1 MSDRG
6 TTGRLMRLP
15 PAQRWPIVIG
25 MALLSLSAFFPLYV
39 MASNAFRSNLD
50 WANSQ
55 IGLPTTTSLG
65 AFRRAWEG
73 ASIGSSF
80 VNSIEISFGTV
91 LLSLAVATM
100 AAYACSKIAWR
111 PRQVVFLFLLFWIVV
126 PPLVLLV
133 PVYIELADIPLLHN
147 NLLDSKFGI
156 VLVYTAVNLPFNVY
170 LMTAYFRSLP
180 DELLEA
186 ARIDGATIPQ
196 TFLMVMV
203 PLARPALA
211 TLAIFNFLWAWNE
224 FMFALFIL
232 HLDQHQA
239 ADGRRAAAA
248 GALRPGP
255 HCADGGPLHRD
266 PAGDRR
272 VPDLPA
278 PPGAGDHRRRR
289 QVARLAVVAKPL
301 Q

>member
-1 MSDRG
+1 
-6 TTGRLMRLP
+6 
-15 PAQRWPIVIG
+15 

-91 LLSLAVATM
+91 VLSLTVATM
-100 AAYACSKIAWR
+100 AAYACAKIAWR

-133 PVYIELADIPLLHN
+133 PVYIELADIPLLHD

-232 HLDQHQA
+232 TSTST
-239 ADGRRAAAA
+239 
-248 GALRPGP
+248 
-255 HCADGGPLHRD
+255 
-266 PAGDRR
+266 
-272 VPDLPA
+272 
-278 PPGAGDHRRRR
+278 
-289 QVARLAVVAKPL
+289 KPL
-301 Q
+301 TVAVQQLQGRFDQDPTALMAGLCIATLPVIGVYLIFQRHLVRAITAGVGK

>member
-15 PAQRWPIVIG
+15 PAQRWPIVAG
-25 MALLSLSAFFPLYV
+25 MAILSLSAFFPLYV

-91 LLSLAVATM
+91 ALSLAVATM
-100 AAYACSKIAWR
+100 AAYACAKIAWP

-232 HLDQHQA
+232 TSTST
-239 ADGRRAAAA
+239 
-248 GALRPGP
+248 
-255 HCADGGPLHRD
+255 
-266 PAGDRR
+266 
-272 VPDLPA
+272 
-278 PPGAGDHRRRR
+278 
-289 QVARLAVVAKPL
+289 KPL
-301 Q
+301 TVAVQQLQGRFDQDPTALMAGLCIATLPVIGVYLIFQRHLVRAITAGVGK

>member
-1 MSDRG
+1 MSQRG
-6 TTGRLMRLP
+6 SSGRLMQLP
-15 PAQRWPIVIG
+15 AAQRWPLIVG
-25 MALLSLSAFFPLYV
+25 MLLLSASAFFPLYL
-39 MASNAFRSNLD
+39 MASNAFRTNLD

-55 IGLPTTTSLG
+55 IGLPTTASLG
-65 AFRRAWEG
+65 AFRRAWVG
-73 ASIGSSF
+73 ASIASSF
-80 VNSIEISFGTV
+80 VNSIEIALGTV
-91 LLSLAVATM
+91 VLSIVFATM

-111 PRQVVFLFLLFWIVV
+111 RRAVGQVLFLALLFWIVV

-133 PVYIELADIPLLHN
+133 PVYIELVSLPLIHI

-186 ARIDGATIPQ
+186 ARIDGASVPQ
-196 TFLMVMV
+196 TFALVMV

-232 HLDQHQA
+232 TSTST
-239 ADGRRAAAA
+239 
-248 GALRPGP
+248 
-255 HCADGGPLHRD
+255 
-266 PAGDRR
+266 
-272 VPDLPA
+272 
-278 PPGAGDHRRRR
+278 
-289 QVARLAVVAKPL
+289 KPL
-301 Q
+301 TVAVQQLQGRFDQDPTGLMAGLCIATLPVIGVYLIFQRHLVRAITAGVGK

>member
-15 PAQRWPIVIG
+15 PAQRWPIVAG
-25 MALLSLSAFFPLYV
+25 MVILSLSAFFPLYV

-100 AAYACSKIAWR
+100 AAYACAKIAWR
-111 PRQVVFLFLLFWIVV
+111 PRQAVFLFLLFWIVV

-232 HLDQHQA
+232 TSTST
-239 ADGRRAAAA
+239 
-248 GALRPGP
+248 
-255 HCADGGPLHRD
+255 
-266 PAGDRR
+266 
-272 VPDLPA
+272 
-278 PPGAGDHRRRR
+278 
-289 QVARLAVVAKPL
+289 KPL
-301 Q
+301 TVAVQQLQGRFDQDPTALMAGLCIATLPVIGVYLIFQRHLVRAITAGVGK

>member
-15 PAQRWPIVIG
+15 PAQRWPIVAG
-25 MALLSLSAFFPLYV
+25 MVILSLSAFFPLYV

-91 LLSLAVATM
+91 ALSLTVATM
-100 AAYACSKIAWR
+100 AAYACAKIAWP

-133 PVYIELADIPLLHN
+133 PVYIELADIPLLHS

-232 HLDQHQA
+232 TSTST
-239 ADGRRAAAA
+239 
-248 GALRPGP
+248 
-255 HCADGGPLHRD
+255 
-266 PAGDRR
+266 
-272 VPDLPA
+272 
-278 PPGAGDHRRRR
+278 
-289 QVARLAVVAKPL
+289 KPL
-301 Q
+301 TVAVQQLQGRFDQDPTALMAGLCIATLPVIGVYLIFQRHLVRAITAGVGK

>member
-1 MSDRG
+1 VNERG

-15 PAQRWPIVIG
+15 AAQRWPLIVG
-25 MALLSLSAFFPLYV
+25 MLLLSDSAFFPLYV
-39 MASNAFRSNLD
+39 MASNAFRTHLD

-55 IGLPTTTSLG
+55 IGLPTTASLD
-65 AFRRAWEG
+65 AFRRAWDG

-80 VNSIEISFGTV
+80 VNSIEISVGTV
-91 LLSLAVATM
+91 VLSVAVATM
-100 AAYACSKIAWR
+100 AAYACSKIAWW
-111 PRQVVFLFLLFWIVV
+111 PRQGIFLFLLFWIVV

-133 PVYIELADIPLLHN
+133 PVYIELASLPLVHINMLN
-147 NLLDSKFGI
+147 SKLGI

-186 ARIDGATIPQ
+186 ARIDGASVPQ
-196 TFLMVMV
+196 TFALVMV

-232 HLDQHQA
+232 TSTST
-239 ADGRRAAAA
+239 
-248 GALRPGP
+248 
-255 HCADGGPLHRD
+255 
-266 PAGDRR
+266 
-272 VPDLPA
+272 
-278 PPGAGDHRRRR
+278 
-289 QVARLAVVAKPL
+289 KPL
-301 Q
+301 TVAVQQLQGRFDQDPTALMAGLCIATLPVIGVYLIFQRHLVRAITAGVGK